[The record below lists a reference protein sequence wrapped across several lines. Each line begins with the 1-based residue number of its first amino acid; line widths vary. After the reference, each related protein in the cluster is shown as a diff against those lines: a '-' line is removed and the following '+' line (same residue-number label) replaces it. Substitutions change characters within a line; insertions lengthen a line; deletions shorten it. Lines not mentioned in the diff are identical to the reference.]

1 MKWGKRVQQICFL
14 KMLINLLIVLMFI
27 FNLIQFIIYFDVIKK
42 KIINLLF
49 KKSLRFII
57 KRKWVNYD
65 MFKKFWKRKVFIG
78 VKLWRA
84 YTIYEFA
91 WRC

>member
-1 MKWGKRVQQICFL
+1 
-14 KMLINLLIVLMFI
+14 MLINLLIVLMFI

-57 KRKWVNYD
+57 KRK
-65 MFKKFWKRKVFIG
+65 
-78 VKLWRA
+78 
-84 YTIYEFA
+84 
-91 WRC
+91 